1 MFLQELLFSCKEL
14 ERIHFHFEV
23 MFCSCMT
30 QCRILDT
37 LEREK
42 NLIFSILQFHITLFL
57 KYLVIV
63 TICIIYYR

>member
-42 NLIFSILQFHITLFL
+42 KTNFQHSTISYYIILKIFSNCDNMYNLL
-57 KYLVIV
+57 
-63 TICIIYYR
+63 